1 MHRASQYLLSGIENT
16 AAVVFPTT
24 SMPDTFRIWIFRLD
38 LRSSQVW
45 NELSKEKTMDG
56 QNAIARQQAGATQD
70 IFHAAANFANRG
82 DYCTLILDRLGRI
95 LSCGTPAE
103 RIFGASQVR
112 LVGRLI
118 SDFIAGLFLNGSS
131 PSYCARYLV
140 YLCADGEW
148 RKFEAKD
155 AAGRAFTIELNLAR
169 MASVSPEREMFLLNV
184 RRPEQTAG
192 H

>member
-1 MHRASQYLLSGIENT
+1 
-16 AAVVFPTT
+16 
-24 SMPDTFRIWIFRLD
+24 
-38 LRSSQVW
+38 
-45 NELSKEKTMDG
+45 MDG
-56 QNAIARQQAGATQD
+56 QNTMVRPPAGATQD
-70 IFHAAANFANRG
+70 VFHAAANFVNRG

-118 SDFIAGLFLNGSS
+118 SDFVAGLFLNGSS

-155 AAGRAFTIELNLAR
+155 AAGRAFTVELNLAR
-169 MASVSPEREMFLLNV
+169 MASVSPEREMFVLNV
-184 RRPEQTAG
+184 RRPEQTAS

>member
-1 MHRASQYLLSGIENT
+1 
-16 AAVVFPTT
+16 
-24 SMPDTFRIWIFRLD
+24 
-38 LRSSQVW
+38 
-45 NELSKEKTMDG
+45 MDG
-56 QNAIARQQAGATQD
+56 QNTMVRPQDEATQD
-70 IFHAAANFANRG
+70 VFHAAANFVNRG

-118 SDFIAGLFLNGSS
+118 SDFVAGLFLNGSS

-155 AAGRAFTIELNLAR
+155 AAGREFTVELNLAR

-184 RRPEQTAG
+184 RRPEQSAS

>member
-1 MHRASQYLLSGIENT
+1 
-16 AAVVFPTT
+16 
-24 SMPDTFRIWIFRLD
+24 
-38 LRSSQVW
+38 
-45 NELSKEKTMDG
+45 MDG
-56 QNAIARQQAGATQD
+56 QNAMARQQAGATQD
-70 IFHAAANFANRG
+70 IFYAAANYVNQD

-103 RIFGASQVR
+103 RIFGSGQVR
-112 LVGRLI
+112 LVGRVI

-131 PSYCARYLV
+131 PSYCARYLM

-155 AAGRAFTIELNLAR
+155 AAGQAFTVELNLAR

-184 RRPEQTAG
+184 RRPELNTG